1 MPESQKYTI
10 SEWIAS
16 FFDYAIRN
24 QSRGYGYTSVYVLG
38 GNSADVWN
46 VWNAVVNENYKRQLF
61 DDIRHPELLNGRLIT
76 LNKTSSLR
84 VFYVPQPNPD
94 LKLPEDSFI
103 IDVRRLENRV

>member
-61 DDIRHPELLNGRLIT
+61 DDIRPPELLNGKLIV
-76 LNKTSSLR
+76 LNQTNNLR
-84 VFYVPQPNPD
+84 IFYVPHPNPN
-94 LKLPEDSFI
+94 LKLPEDSFVL
-103 IDVRRLENRV
+103 DLRGLENRI